1 MSIISFKTEAE
12 KEAYLKG
19 YEDGL
24 KKEMKA
30 HASEV
35 AKLKQTIEALRRIN
49 NEGLKIEGT
58 DGTKDLITLARDIE
72 ARR

>member
-1 MSIISFKTEAE
+1 MEGLNFNTRAE
-12 KEAYLKG
+12 RDAYLRG

-24 KKEMKA
+24 RKEMKA

-49 NEGLKIEGT
+49 NEGLKIEET
-58 DGTKDLITLARDIE
+58 DGTKDLIGLARDIE

>member
-1 MSIISFKTEAE
+1 MEKLNFKTNAE
-12 KEAYLKG
+12 RDAYLKG
-19 YEDGL
+19 YGDGL
-24 KKEMKA
+24 RKEMKA

-49 NEGLKIEGT
+49 NEGLKIEET
-58 DGTKDLITLARDIE
+58 DGTKDLIGLARDIE